1 MNKKIDMELKGAE
14 EPFDIEIDNVVYS
27 VFPEEKDVYVVF
39 KEGREYIKLL
49 KDTENSWL
57 MLNPETELPM
67 FGMDEEVDRIGKKI
81 NEELRLGSDR
91 K

>member
-1 MNKKIDMELKGAE
+1 MELKGAE
-14 EPFDIEIDNVVYS
+14 EPFDIELDDIVYA

-39 KEGREYIKLL
+39 KEGIEYVKLL

-67 FGMDEEVDRIGKKI
+67 FGLDEEVDRLGEKI
-81 NEELRLGSDR
+81 NEVLRQGPGRDS
-91 K
+91 